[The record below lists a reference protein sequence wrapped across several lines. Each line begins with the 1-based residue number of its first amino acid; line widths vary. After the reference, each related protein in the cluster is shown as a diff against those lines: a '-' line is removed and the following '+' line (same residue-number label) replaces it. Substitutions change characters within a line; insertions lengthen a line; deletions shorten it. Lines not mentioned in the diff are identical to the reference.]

1 MSAVAQPTGLRF
13 HGFGGLGAI
22 VLFAVGVAAIVIGAL
37 VLADGILD
45 YLNTATVFLG
55 SIGWWINVAI
65 GAVVIAAGAVLVGFS
80 RRVHW

>member
-1 MSAVAQPTGLRF
+1 MTAVAQPTALRYR
-13 HGFGGLGAI
+13 GFGGVGAI
-22 VLFAVGVAAIVIGAL
+22 VLFAVGVAAVVLGAL

-55 SIGWWINVAI
+55 SMGWWINVAV
-65 GAVVIAAGAVLVGFS
+65 GAVVVAAGAILIGFS